1 MTKRLFFAALLPLVV
16 TAAAFAGEGKWTPA
30 QVRQLD
36 PAWLKA
42 QGLQLPPERLWD
54 PDKGTGLLA
63 GAISVGGCAAGFIS
77 PDGLFITNH
86 HCLFGILQE
95 HATAQNDI
103 ITNGFLARTRD
114 AELKGQSLKV
124 NVPRAFVDVTAKVLA
139 AVPAKATDAQR
150 YRAIDRKENEL
161 VAECEKRPATR
172 CRVATFDGGVQYILV
187 DTLELGDVRLVYAPP
202 RAIGEYGGEVDNW
215 MWPRHTGDF
224 AIGRAYVDG
233 KPFHSDFYFP
243 LSVEGVKPGD
253 FVMVLGYPGVTYRAL
268 TAAEMSE
275 RRDLF
280 FTRRK
285 ELYGEW
291 IDILESSTKGNEEAK
306 IAVAD
311 NLKSLYNRFKNAEGQ
326 LTGFKRGRILE
337 KQQEADRAV
346 LDWAAK
352 DPRYAEAAPA
362 YQGLAAMID
371 EQRKTWE
378 RDYLLSQLAATGAST
393 VPSGPKSLFFAT
405 TVARAALERGKPD
418 ADRDPLYMQRNLP
431 RVRERLEREQK
442 NYFAPADKRILA
454 SVVRR
459 AQALP
464 REQRLE
470 ATDERR
476 PVADLGVPG
485 SGLDSGRV
493 GPLGGVGDRPGRRL
507 GERLKM
513 LEETPD
519 QLLAR
524 KDPLVS
530 LGFGL
535 DRDLRELT
543 ERGDRWSGTVT
554 RLRPLWRRAVAA
566 HAGKPLAP
574 DANSTLRVSF
584 AHVGGYQPR
593 DGVFYTPQTTLAG
606 VAEKDTGVEPFN
618 APKPILAAAQERRFG
633 RWQDPRLHDVPVDFL
648 ADADTTGGNSGS
660 PVINGRGELVGVN
673 FDRVWENVANDLG
686 YNPDVARNVNVDV
699 RYLLWILDQLEHAQP
714 LMQEMGVR

>member
-1 MTKRLFFAALLPLVV
+1 MMKRLLPAALLLFVS
-16 TAAAFAGEGKWTPA
+16 AAAFAGEGKWTPA

-54 PDKGTGLLA
+54 PDTGTGLLA
-63 GAISVGGCAAGFIS
+63 GAVSVGGCSAGFIS

-95 HATAQNDI
+95 HATAQDDI
-103 ITNGFLARTRD
+103 ITNGFLARSREQ
-114 AELKGQSLKV
+114 ELKGQSLKV
-124 NVPRAFVDVTAKVLA
+124 NVPRAFIDVTAKVLA
-139 AVPAKATDAQR
+139 AIPAKATDAER

-161 VAECEKRPATR
+161 VAECETRPATR
-172 CRVATFDGGVQYILV
+172 CRVATFDGGLQYILV
-187 DTLELGDVRLVYAPP
+187 DTLELGDIRLVYAPP

-233 KPFHSDFYFP
+233 KPYHSEHYFP

-280 FTRRK
+280 FTRRR

-291 IDILESSTKGNEEAK
+291 IEILESSTKGNEAAT
-306 IAVAD
+306 ILVAD
-311 NLKSLYNRFKNAEGQ
+311 NLKSLYNRFKNADGQ

-337 KQQEADRAV
+337 KQQEADSGV
-346 LDWAAK
+346 LEWAGKHAQ
-352 DPRYAEAAPA
+352 YADAAAA
-362 YQGLAAMID
+362 YKGLTAMIE

-378 RDYLLSQLAATGAST
+378 RDYLLSQLAATGGST
-393 VPSGPKSLFFAT
+393 VPPGPKSLFFAT
-405 TVARAALERGKPD
+405 TVARASLERGKPD

-442 NYFAPADKRILA
+442 NYFAPADRRILA

-459 AQALP
+459 ALALP
-464 REQRLE
+464 QGQRLE
-470 ATDERR
+470 AIDLLFPAGTDIEARI
-476 PVADLGVPG
+476 DQLYGQTKIF
-485 SGLDSGRV
+485 D
-493 GPLGGVGDRPGRRL
+493 L

-530 LGFGL
+530 LGFAL
-535 DRDLRELT
+535 DRDLRDLS
-543 ERGDRWSGTVT
+543 ERRDRWDGTVT
-554 RLRPLWRRAVAA
+554 RLRPVWRRAVAA
-566 HAGKPLAP
+566 HSGKPLAP

-593 DGVFYTPQTTLAG
+593 DGVFHTPQTTLAG
-606 VAEKDTGVEPFN
+606 VVEKDTGVEPFH
-618 APKPILAAAQERRFG
+618 APKTILEAARERRAS
-633 RWQDPRLHDVPVDFL
+633 RWQDPRLKDVPVDFL

-660 PVINGRGELVGVN
+660 PVVNGRGELVGVN
-673 FDRVWENVANDLG
+673 FDRVWENVANDFG
-686 YNPDVARNVNVDV
+686 YNPDVARNVSVDV
-699 RYLLWILDQLEHAQP
+699 RYLLWILDQIEHAQP
-714 LMQEMGVR
+714 LMQEMGVK